1 MANSGPED
9 NDSRGMLLARN
20 RQQQETKEARER
32 RERLME
38 QWQVRLDLQQKIMGK
53 YRSPDDA
60 KVGGLVG
67 KFCHLADLN
76 AEQLAGQVIGQIMFD
91 ILGLLCNREYRIDQN
106 IYNDATNDGIAYVG
120 GEDQPIFKMDIMGN
134 LDFDNPYQEDEEI
147 PLADIYR
154 NGYIPPADQM
164 AALSKHM
171 NQSIQDYMGANSI
184 RDDGL
189 VMMFGANKAKEVR
202 QKYGG
207 APSNDKG
214 SDLAAQGAFNLKGP
228 NR

>member
-9 NDSRGMLLARN
+9 NDRSMLLARN

-38 QWQVRLDLQQKIMGK
+38 ELQARLDVQQKIMGK
-53 YRSPDDA
+53 YRSPDDT

-91 ILGLLCNREYRIDQN
+91 VLGLLCNREYRIDEN
-106 IYNDATNDGIAYVG
+106 IYKDATDSGIAYVG
-120 GEDQPIFKMDIMGN
+120 GEDQPIFKMDILGN
-134 LDFDNPYQEDEEI
+134 LDFNDPYQEGEEI

-154 NGYIPPADQM
+154 NGYIPPADKM

-189 VMMFGANKAKEVR
+189 AMMFGANKAKEVR
-202 QKYGG
+202 KQYSG
-207 APSNDKG
+207 ATSHDKG
-214 SDLAAQGAFNLKGP
+214 SDLAAQGNLFKGP
-228 NR
+228 K